1 MKPRIFNIEIKPQAT
16 TKKLSGRR
24 AERKVPPGYE
34 TSTERVIPVALWRME
49 GVINNE
55 TNTQHRIN
63 ANQKAV
69 FLEFLAVFTQPD
81 ITLGQK
87 VDYVAI
93 SEVEIG
99 TRVGFGYG
107 VVHDCIVYLEKIG
120 LLTLTY
126 DTEVIGKEKQ
136 KVRRFNIRYTSAV
149 DLTKPDCGFSIY

>member
-1 MKPRIFNIEIKPQAT
+1 MKPRIFNMEIKPQAT
-16 TKKLSGRR
+16 PKKLSGRR
-24 AERKVPPGYE
+24 AERKLPPGYE
-34 TSTERVIPVALWRME
+34 TSDQRVIPAALMRME

-63 ANQKAV
+63 ANQKLV
-69 FLEFLAVFTQPD
+69 YLEFLAMFNQPS
-81 ITLGQK
+81 ITLGEK

-93 SEVEIG
+93 SEVELG
-99 TRVGFGYG
+99 SRVGFGYG

-126 DTEVIGKEKQ
+126 DTELIGKDKQ
-136 KVRRFNIRYTSAV
+136 KIRRYNIKYTSAV